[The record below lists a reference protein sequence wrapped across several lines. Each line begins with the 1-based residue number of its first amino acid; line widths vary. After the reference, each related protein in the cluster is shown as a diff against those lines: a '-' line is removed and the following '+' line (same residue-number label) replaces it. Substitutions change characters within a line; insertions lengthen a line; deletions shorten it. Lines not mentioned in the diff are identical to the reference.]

1 MASRALGE
9 LGELGPEV
17 GERIDVAKP
26 GGLEQAAG
34 VDVVLAEQ
42 IGDGAGDLDQAVDRA
57 SGDGAA
63 PLDQLGEGT
72 LAEAVEL
79 AGSAQDGA
87 GHLGVAA
94 QAPRPE
100 PGELAVAGG
109 DDAGADLGGGLA
121 GLGAAQLAERDG
133 ADVDLEVDAVEQR
146 AGQAEP
152 VALDRAGAA
161 GALADAGAQ
170 PAARAG
176 GGGGDG
182 QERGGEAERA
192 GDAVDRDTS
201 LLEWRAESLD
211 GGARELGELVEEQH
225 AVVGERDL
233 AGGGGRATA
242 DQGGGRD
249 RV

>member
-42 IGDGAGDLDQAVDRA
+42 ICDGAGDLDQAVDRA
-57 SGDGAA
+57 RGDGAA
-63 PLDQLGEGT
+63 PLDQLGEGA
-72 LAEAVEL
+72 LAQAVQL
-79 AGSAQDGA
+79 AGGAQDRA

-94 QAPRPE
+94 QVPRPE
-100 PGELAVAGG
+100 PGELAVARGG
-109 DDAGADLGGGLA
+109 DAGADLGRRLA
-121 GLGAAQLAERDG
+121 GLDAAQLAERDG

-146 AGQAEP
+146 AGQPEP

-161 GALADAGAQ
+161 GALADAGAE

-176 GGGGDG
+176 VGGGDEEKG
-182 QERGGEAERA
+182 GGEPERA
-192 GDAVDRDTS
+192 VDAVDGDGA
-201 LLEWRAESLD
+201 LLERLAQALD
-211 GGARELGELVEEQH
+211 GG
-225 AVVGERDL
+225 
-233 AGGGGRATA
+233 
-242 DQGGGRD
+242 
-249 RV
+249 